1 MNNGNTFT
9 VLIFRLIGGFLR
21 GENENRARPEH
32 LEVDKFQRN
41 FYYNRN
47 FKKKK
52 VLSNNPQNWKQPKCS
67 LLQSSKIR

>member
-52 VLSNNPQNWKQPKCS
+52 FCPIIPKIGNNPNVHYCKAQK
-67 LLQSSKIR
+67 

>member
-32 LEVDKFQRN
+32 LEVDKFHREI
-41 FYYNRN
+41 FTTIETI
-47 FKKKK
+47 KKKK

-67 LLQSSKIR
+67 LLQS

>member
-32 LEVDKFQRN
+32 LEVYKFHREI
-41 FYYNRN
+41 FTTIETI
-47 FKKKK
+47 KKKK
-52 VLSNNPQNWKQPKCS
+52 SFVQ
-67 LLQSSKIR
+67 

>member
-32 LEVDKFQRN
+32 LEVDKFHREI
-41 FYYNRN
+41 FTTIETI
-47 FKKKK
+47 KKKK
-52 VLSNNPQNWKQPKCS
+52 FCPIIPKIGNNPNVHYCKAQK
-67 LLQSSKIR
+67 

>member
-32 LEVDKFQRN
+32 LEQTETIQH
-41 FYYNRN
+41 
-47 FKKKK
+47 
-52 VLSNNPQNWKQPKCS
+52 SAS
-67 LLQSSKIR
+67 H